1 MKELIVLSGFRRV
14 GKDTVGE
21 ILVQNHGFTQVAYAD
36 QLRAFLYEQDPIID
50 IEYNVH
56 DDDFLERGTARVRR
70 LREVIDAFGWQGY
83 KDTEYVDE
91 IRRLI
96 TRTGTEAGRD
106 HIHPDVWINAT
117 FQNIE
122 KLGLEKVVIT
132 DGRFNNELNA
142 GLHHG
147 GEVWRI
153 ERPGITNET
162 DHPSE
167 TEAINYPHFNKV
179 LNNAGTI
186 ADLTKIVA
194 RAYADFEESLR
205 QKEAAQKRVPQQ
217 SSGNGP
223 VKGDGSITSVNV
235 PKRRSRL

>member
-1 MKELIVLSGFRRV
+1 MKELIVLSGFARV

-21 ILVQNHGFTQVAYAD
+21 ILVENHGFTQVAYAD
-36 QLRAFLYEQDPIID
+36 QLRAFLYEQDPIVGG
-50 IEYNVH
+50 YH
-56 DDDFLERGTARVRR
+56 DETDSGSTTFRYLR
-70 LREVIDAFGWQGY
+70 LRDVIDQYGWQGY
-83 KDTEYVDE
+83 KDTRHVDE

-122 KLGLEKVVIT
+122 QLGLEKVVIT

-153 ERPGITNET
+153 ERPGIVNTT

-167 TEAINYPHFNKV
+167 TEAINYPNFNKV

-186 ADLTKIVA
+186 VDLTKIVA

-205 QKEAAQKRVPQQ
+205 QKQAVERISQ
-217 SSGNGP
+217 GGHGP

-235 PKRRSRL
+235 PKARSRM

>member
-1 MKELIVLSGFRRV
+1 MKELIVLSGFARV

-21 ILVQNHGFTQVAYAD
+21 ILVENHGFTQVAYAD
-36 QLRAFLYEQDPIID
+36 QLRAFLYEQDPFVTGGWD
-50 IEYNVH
+50 ATFGKTEY
-56 DDDFLERGTARVRR
+56 RR
-70 LREVIDAFGWQGY
+70 LRDVIDTFGWQGY
-83 KDTEYVDE
+83 KDSPYVEE

-122 KLGLEKVVIT
+122 QLGLEKVVIT

-153 ERPGITNET
+153 ERPGIANTT

-167 TEAINYPHFNKV
+167 TEAINYPNFNKV

-186 ADLTKIVA
+186 VDLTKIVA

-205 QKEAAQKRVPQQ
+205 QKQAVERMSQD
-217 SSGNGP
+217 GHGP

-235 PKRRSRL
+235 PKARSRM